1 MQNNLEIKTGRV
13 YSAKRPKIIR
23 LPFEGDFYNDRQV
36 IYFDGITVQ
45 YDSLEVK
52 PGQNYPKVPL
62 EKFQKWANED
72 ITESMPK
79 VSWRK
84 AD

>member
-36 IYFDGITVQ
+36 IHFDGITVQ
-45 YDSLEVK
+45 YDSL
-52 PGQNYPKVPL
+52 
-62 EKFQKWANED
+62 
-72 ITESMPK
+72 
-79 VSWRK
+79 
-84 AD
+84 